1 MFKASRV
8 QRMFF
13 FNMAVLILV
22 GLCWQASTKSTGL
35 AT

>member
-13 FNMAVLILV
+13 FNMAVLILFS
-22 GLCWQASTKSTGL
+22 LWLTGFDKVRWFG
-35 AT
+35 